1 MQRWHLTTGLAASA
15 LLAAIFVP
23 SLVRQSARVAPV
35 TPQTAPPSPLND
47 SVATSGDLHLEAGLD
62 QDALLQSS
70 GEDRFLVVEISADD
84 VGGIERL
91 PVHLAVVMDTSGSMG
106 GKGKITNARMAAS
119 ELAGLL
125 SPDDTMSLVTFD
137 DQAEVLFKTSGTED
151 ASRMARLIAGINPGG
166 GTNIYD
172 GLTQGQ
178 ALLSDDSIEG
188 VKRVVLLSDGM
199 ANLGVTD
206 PTELARISG
215 SLASEGISVSGLGLG
230 LDYNEDLLAAMSDA
244 GGGGY
249 HFVDRP
255 GQLTDI
261 FSAELAQMGAIA
273 GRGTTLDVELAPG
286 VELLEV
292 YGYDAALDADG
303 YSVFLGDVYG
313 SSVRKVVARVR
324 VDDQALGDVD
334 IAGISLR
341 YTDPADNRALS
352 TAAAVD
358 AEITANKRLAASSID
373 ARRGS
378 AAASA
383 AAAKMLEDG
392 ARALQS
398 GNKSEATAQLE
409 QGEAMLRQFSERYD
423 APVLEEMADDFAAQ
437 QVEFSSA
444 AEGHYQVKKAK
455 ESARGYSRY

>member
-23 SLVRQSARVAPV
+23 SLVRQSALVVPT
-35 TPQTAPPSPLND
+35 TPQTDTPTPLIDSP
-47 SVATSGDLHLEAGLD
+47 TSSGALHLNAGLD

-70 GEDRFLVVEISADD
+70 GEERFLVVEIAADD
-84 VGGIERL
+84 VGGAERL

-137 DQAEVLFKTSGTED
+137 DQAEVLFKTSGAED
-151 ASRMARLIAGINPGG
+151 ASRMARLIAGIQPGG

-178 ALLSDDSIEG
+178 ALLGDDSIEG

-206 PTELARISG
+206 PVELARISG
-215 SLASEGISVSGLGLG
+215 SLASAGISVSGLGLG

-244 GGGGY
+244 GGGSY

-261 FSAELAQMGAIA
+261 FSAELNQMGAIA
-273 GRGTTLDVELAPG
+273 GRGTSLDVDLAPG

-292 YGYDAALDADG
+292 YGYDATLDDGG
-303 YSVFLGDVYG
+303 YSIFLGDVYG
-313 SSVRKVVARVR
+313 GSVRKVVARVR
-324 VDDQALGDVD
+324 VDDRALGDIN
-334 IAGISLR
+334 IADISLR
-341 YTDPADNRALS
+341 YTDPADDRALS
-352 TAAAVD
+352 TVAAVD
-358 AEITANKRLAASSID
+358 AEITTNQRLAASSID
-373 ARRGS
+373 AQRGS

-383 AAAKMLEDG
+383 AAAKMLEEG
-392 ARALQS
+392 ARELQN
-398 GNKSEATAQLE
+398 GNKAEATARLE
-409 QGEAMLRQFSERYD
+409 QGEVMLRQLSERYD

-444 AEGHYQVKKAK
+444 AGGHYEVKKAK